1 MRFPLLCLFLAIAT
15 PVAGDG
21 VRAQDQI
28 NRVKTA
34 PQDFRDRQIRLEGEV
49 VELRGISPRS
59 GQGVYR
65 VVDASDR
72 VGVLVRTNHLPNNG
86 GPFRIRARLSPE
98 LLFDGVLLLDEL
110 DRSAARLPLL
120 PVAGTV
126 GALGL
131 LAAVVALTMLVK
143 TRRTQR
149 HMRLAPPMWL
159 IPTGADPRQEA
170 PTGTEHRFNYHLQY
184 IEEERSEKLDR
195 RQRGLIAALAV
206 ASSLGIAGTG
216 WFALLSRED
225 AARPSFVLIPPE
237 MAGLATDLRPE
248 RDTVLPHRSDDTL
261 RLGLEPPREES
272 VAAAPPPPP
281 PPPQPPPPAARPR
294 PRQEVLAEAKRRERS
309 TRGDTVRRV
318 AVQPPPPSPARDTVV
333 AAPPPPTVVVLP
345 PPLPAPPPPPPP
357 SPAVDLNRPDT
368 TTRAA
373 APPPSP
379 EALRAGAS
387 VELRAGIDRFVEAIR
402 TRQPGVVDLMYV
414 PEQGEDA
421 SRKTKFVSFIRETGP
436 GASLAGTEPVAVTET
451 SGGTRFTL
459 QFRWRG
465 DFGVDRR
472 KAVRFWAAARREGSR
487 WVFSGIR
494 LLESFP

>member
-1 MRFPLLCLFLAIAT
+1 MPWIRHWGRLNGDRTSQIPAGGASFRVYLDPPALMRIPLLSLLLVTAAPI
-15 PVAGDG
+15 AGDG

-65 VVDASDR
+65 VVDATDR
-72 VGVLVRTNHLPNNG
+72 VGVLIRTNDLPTNG

-98 LLFDGVLLLDEL
+98 LLFDGLLLLDEL

-120 PVAGTV
+120 PVAGTL
-126 GALGL
+126 GAVGL
-131 LAAVVALTMLVK
+131 LAAVLALAGLVK

-184 IEEERSEKLDR
+184 IEEERSESLDR

-237 MAGLATDLRPE
+237 MAGLATDLRPG
-248 RDTVLPHRSDDTL
+248 RDTVLPHRSDDTV
-261 RLGLEPPREES
+261 RLGLEPPQQES
-272 VAAAPPPPP
+272 AAAPPPAPP
-281 PPPQPPPPAARPR
+281 PPPPPPAARPR
-294 PRQEVLAEAKRRERS
+294 PRQEVVAEASAGNDLQGLRQ
-309 TRGDTVRRV
+309 TPCGRV
-318 AVQPPPPSPARDTVV
+318 AVQPPPPRDTVV
-333 AAPPPPTVVVLP
+333 VAPPPPTVVVLP
-345 PPLPAPPPPPPP
+345 PPLPAPPPPT
-357 SPAVDLNRPDT
+357 PAFSSGV
-368 TTRAA
+368 
-373 APPPSP
+373 
-379 EALRAGAS
+379 AGQA
-387 VELRAGIDRFVEAIR
+387 
-402 TRQPGVVDLMYV
+402 
-414 PEQGEDA
+414 
-421 SRKTKFVSFIRETGP
+421 
-436 GASLAGTEPVAVTET
+436 
-451 SGGTRFTL
+451 
-459 QFRWRG
+459 
-465 DFGVDRR
+465 
-472 KAVRFWAAARREGSR
+472 
-487 WVFSGIR
+487 
-494 LLESFP
+494 